1 MLFLHTAELS
11 SPCWIAAEWKRKST
25 LELNPAHL
33 PCFFKLC
40 HCGWAPWFLSNS
52 GGFSGSLFSPTYLGL
67 FPQQRRYVSLVRGQ
81 PGCVFRCRSVW
92 FFFLFVCFIRGVATG
107 ATMSPW
113 QVQQCTELSW
123 NLGQF
128 NLSLLRFKIINTHML
143 KDDHNQLSY

>member
-52 GGFSGSLFSPTYLGL
+52 SGFSGSLFSPTYLGL
-67 FPQQRRYVSLVRGQ
+67 FPQQRRYVFLVRGQ

-92 FFFLFVCFIRGVATG
+92 CFFKKIFLLGG
-107 ATMSPW
+107 LPLG
-113 QVQQCTELSW
+113 QQCLRGKCSNAELPW

-143 KDDHNQLSY
+143 KDDHNQLLY